1 MPLDPS
7 QAFVFLVI
15 LFPVC
20 LFVIWS
26 DLATMKIPN
35 KVVLATLALFVISGP
50 FVLPFDTYAWRFVHV
65 AVMLVA
71 GMLMT
76 AGGVMGA
83 GDAKFL
89 AAAAPFVP
97 IGDAILVG
105 AIMAPMIILTFVLHR
120 IARATPLRT
129 ATAHWESWERPREFP
144 MGVPLALTVLIYLGL
159 RAAGLA

>member
-1 MPLDPS
+1 MPLDS
-7 QAFVFLVI
+7 TQALVFLVP
-15 LFPVC
+15 LLPVC

-35 KVVLATLALFVISGP
+35 KVVLATLVLYAITGP
-50 FVLPFDTYAWRFVHV
+50 LVLPMEDYAWRFSHA

-71 GMLMT
+71 GMLMN

-97 IGDAILVG
+97 VGDAILLG
-105 AIMAPMIILTFVLHR
+105 AIMAPMIIATFVLHR

-129 ATAHWESWERPREFP
+129 ATAGWESWERPREFP
-144 MGVPLALTVLIYLGL
+144 MGVPLGLTLLTYLGL
-159 RAAGLA
+159 RALGIA